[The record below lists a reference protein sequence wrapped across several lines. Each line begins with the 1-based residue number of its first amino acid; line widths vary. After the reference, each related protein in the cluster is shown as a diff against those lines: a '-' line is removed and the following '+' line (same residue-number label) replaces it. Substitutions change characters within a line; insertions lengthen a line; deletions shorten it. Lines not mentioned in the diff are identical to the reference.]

1 MINYTATVLLNDVS
15 ILFIKTIYSLKKNQI
30 KMENHFLLTKLT
42 ECRGNM
48 EGRLSRPFILAM
60 VSLFSVLFISF
71 LLMLVKSIL

>member
-30 KMENHFLLTKLT
+30 KIENHFCSQNSLNAVAIW
-42 ECRGNM
+42 R
-48 EGRLSRPFILAM
+48 GRLSRPFILAM
-60 VSLFSVLFISF
+60 VSLLSVLFISF